1 MFSVL
6 VVQAWN
12 HLATGMGGIEWR
24 GVPAVCEL
32 LGIPEHETELL
43 VEMLAVIKRHKPPRQ
58 A

>member
-12 HLATGMGGIEWR
+12 HLATGMGGIDWR
-24 GVPAVCEL
+24 GMPAVAEL
-32 LGIPEHETELL
+32 LGVPDGETELL
-43 VEMLAVIKRHKPPRQ
+43 VELLAVIKRHKTPRQ